1 MTRRELVAALVLTA
15 ITLPPLC
22 VFGGLYYL
30 SEAERVA
37 MGRPLAPP
45 ADPDIGLSSLYFFA
59 VINIPTAVVWLA
71 VLARYVLRKTPNQS
85 LDQTADRIQR
95 SGEPIVRR

>member
-22 VFGGLYYL
+22 VFGSLYYL

-37 MGRPLAPP
+37 MGRPLPP
-45 ADPDIGLSSLYFFA
+45 PGDPNIGLSAMYFFA

>member
-15 ITLPPLC
+15 ITLPPLF
-22 VFGGLYYL
+22 VFGCLYYQ

-37 MGRPLAPP
+37 MGHPLPP
-45 ADPDIGLSSLYFFA
+45 PGDPNIGLSLLRLVA

-71 VLARYVLRKTPNQS
+71 VLARYVLRKTPNHK
-85 LDQTADRIQR
+85 LDQMADRIQR
-95 SGEPIVRR
+95 

>member
-1 MTRRELVAALVLTA
+1 MTRRELVAAWVLTA

-22 VFGGLYYL
+22 VFGSLYYL
-30 SEAERVA
+30 SEAERFA

-45 ADPDIGLSSLYFFA
+45 ADPDIGLSALYFFA